1 MTKSNSEGS
10 LSGKSHKRAVCQM
23 RCAQAANKNPNLG
36 GAVTESERREGGGR
50 EENPVS

>member
-1 MTKSNSEGS
+1 MKKSDSERS
-10 LSGKSHKRAVCQM
+10 LSGKSHKRSVCQM
-23 RCAQAANKNPNLG
+23 RCAQATNTNPNLG